1 MLAGLPAAGTSVDL
15 TPLWYRELTLA
26 GTYASGHARVNGHR
40 EREFALAME
49 LAGRAP
55 LDGVLSAV
63 YPLEHW
69 RDALDTALG
78 AGRLGAVKV
87 AFDLAGWG
95 RR

>member
-1 MLAGLPAAGTSVDL
+1 M
-15 TPLWYRELTLA
+15 
-26 GTYASGHARVNGHR
+26 NGHR